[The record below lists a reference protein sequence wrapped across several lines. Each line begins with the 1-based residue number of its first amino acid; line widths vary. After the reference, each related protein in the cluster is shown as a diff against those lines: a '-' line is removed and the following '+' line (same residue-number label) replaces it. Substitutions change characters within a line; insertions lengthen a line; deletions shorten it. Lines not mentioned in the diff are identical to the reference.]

1 MIRTLTEAIRLPLRL
16 SMAATAAFTVSTHP
30 GVQDHLRVS
39 AQPETAGYGP
49 VCLLSGAPSGIARDL
64 WRLEH
69 PRLIPFE
76 LIAAGYP
83 EGGSDSD
90 PVVARVTCTAYTSR
104 ICETDSTPDITA
116 SNKRLLPGY
125 IALSRDLL
133 SNYTPGAPF
142 RFGDRI
148 ELIGIGTFQVE
159 DTMNARW
166 RRRADIWVP
175 SLETAWAWGSRTV
188 LISKV
193 DDWGNDL
200 ALLDRVMEP
209 AGAGT

>member
-1 MIRTLTEAIRLPLRL
+1 MTGTPKEAIRLPLLL
-16 SMAATAAFTVSTHP
+16 SLAVAVAFTASTYP
-30 GVQDHLRVS
+30 GIQKRVRFHN
-39 AQPETAGYGP
+39 QPEPAGYGP
-49 VCLLSGAPSGIARDL
+49 VCLLRGAPSGIAFEL
-64 WRLEH
+64 WKLEH

-83 EGGSDSD
+83 ETGSDSS
-90 PVVARVTCTAYTSR
+90 PVVARVACTAYTSR

-116 SNKRLLPGY
+116 SNKRIRPGY

-133 SNYTPGAPF
+133 ANYTPGAPF

-148 ELIGIGTFQVE
+148 ELIGVGTFQVE

-175 SLETAWAWGSRTV
+175 SLETAWAWGHRTV

-193 DDWGNDL
+193 DQSEDL
-200 ALLDRVMEP
+200 ALLSRVLEP
-209 AGAGT
+209 RAGT